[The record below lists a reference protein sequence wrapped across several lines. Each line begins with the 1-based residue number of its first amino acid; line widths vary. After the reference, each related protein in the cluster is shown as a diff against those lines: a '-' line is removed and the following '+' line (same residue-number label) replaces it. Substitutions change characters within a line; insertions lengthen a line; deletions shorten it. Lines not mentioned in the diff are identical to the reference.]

1 MSMQGYLKKRNER
14 GVWQQRWFV
23 LQGLELKYY
32 NSQKDATGGKDPK
45 GVIPVMTVQSA
56 EYAGAIG
63 GENHCFEIKVSS
75 RTEKDRTYQ
84 LSAIS
89 SAIAKSWC
97 SSIDTTRDAFRATGQ
112 RSGHT
117 VTSAPASRT
126 ASEQAPTASGKLPAA
141 GSPPL
146 GRAASLSKLKSGSTG
161 AETVHV
167 TLAVPPG
174 GGEALA
180 EQMGVAA
187 RLAIEGVLVAIGA
200 PFEVDVDAV
209 AVEGVAD
216 HGAHATADE
225 GAARAAS
232 LLAALSSAPPP
243 PPSEIALAIAVSW
256 GTTPLPT
263 VDGFAPIGSA
273 SAGGADAVLEHLVV
287 AARGHGDAPGV
298 DGGVAVAAVS
308 GSQLERP
315 PPAPP
320 APAAQVALLQEA
332 VASAVKRQLR
342 PRALAKIVQRS
353 GAAAQAQA
361 AELRRQHQSKQTAA
375 AQDNAGVKSSL
386 KSLQAMGDSRQSTAV
401 GALELD
407 GGPSLLQLY
416 QLMTSNDVDAE
427 MVDELSKGGAT
438 PRRAW
443 EGGDAAEAAGGGSP
457 GMQFERSGSMT
468 VGCAAPPRHAP
479 TAIPRRPPHPL
490 TPSAP
495 PPAASSRRW
504 RRPTSRR
511 RGRRPRRSSASR

>member
-1 MSMQGYLKKRNER
+1 MQGYLKKRNER

-56 EYAGAIG
+56 EYAVAIG

-232 LLAALSSAPPP
+232 LLAALVGAAAAALGDRPRDRGLLGHDAP
-243 PPSEIALAIAVSW
+243 AHRRRL
-256 GTTPLPT
+256 
-263 VDGFAPIGSA
+263 APIGSA

-298 DGGVAVAAVS
+298 DGGVAVAA

-315 PPAPP
+315 PAAPP

-332 VASAVKRQLR
+332 GHRQ
-342 PRALAKIVQRS
+342 
-353 GAAAQAQA
+353 
-361 AELRRQHQSKQTAA
+361 
-375 AQDNAGVKSSL
+375 
-386 KSLQAMGDSRQSTAV
+386 
-401 GALELD
+401 
-407 GGPSLLQLY
+407 
-416 QLMTSNDVDAE
+416 
-427 MVDELSKGGAT
+427 
-438 PRRAW
+438 
-443 EGGDAAEAAGGGSP
+443 
-457 GMQFERSGSMT
+457 
-468 VGCAAPPRHAP
+468 
-479 TAIPRRPPHPL
+479 
-490 TPSAP
+490 
-495 PPAASSRRW
+495 
-504 RRPTSRR
+504 
-511 RGRRPRRSSASR
+511 

>member
-1 MSMQGYLKKRNER
+1 MQGYLKKRNER

-97 SSIDTTRDAFRATGQ
+97 SSIDTTRDAYRATGQ

-216 HGAHATADE
+216 HGAHAAVGDE
-225 GAARAAS
+225 GR
-232 LLAALSSAPPP
+232 LLDRRR
-243 PPSEIALAIAVSW
+243 E
-256 GTTPLPT
+256 GERLP
-263 VDGFAPIGSA
+263 
-273 SAGGADAVLEHLVV
+273 
-287 AARGHGDAPGV
+287 
-298 DGGVAVAAVS
+298 
-308 GSQLERP
+308 ER
-315 PPAPP
+315 
-320 APAAQVALLQEA
+320 
-332 VASAVKRQLR
+332 
-342 PRALAKIVQRS
+342 
-353 GAAAQAQA
+353 
-361 AELRRQHQSKQTAA
+361 
-375 AQDNAGVKSSL
+375 
-386 KSLQAMGDSRQSTAV
+386 
-401 GALELD
+401 
-407 GGPSLLQLY
+407 
-416 QLMTSNDVDAE
+416 
-427 MVDELSKGGAT
+427 
-438 PRRAW
+438 
-443 EGGDAAEAAGGGSP
+443 GGGGFIDFDRHFS
-457 GMQFERSGSMT
+457 
-468 VGCAAPPRHAP
+468 CAR
-479 TAIPRRPPHPL
+479 TIF
-490 TPSAP
+490 
-495 PPAASSRRW
+495 
-504 RRPTSRR
+504 
-511 RGRRPRRSSASR
+511 

>member
-174 GGEALA
+174 ASAVAELSAAAGGNT
-180 EQMGVAA
+180 
-187 RLAIEGVLVAIGA
+187 
-200 PFEVDVDAV
+200 AV
-209 AVEGVAD
+209 AVQVTMD
-216 HGAHATADE
+216 
-225 GAARAAS
+225 
-232 LLAALSSAPPP
+232 
-243 PPSEIALAIAVSW
+243 V
-256 GTTPLPT
+256 TPVCGCP
-263 VDGFAPIGSA
+263 SA
-273 SAGGADAVLEHLVV
+273 S
-287 AARGHGDAPGV
+287 
-298 DGGVAVAAVS
+298 
-308 GSQLERP
+308 
-315 PPAPP
+315 
-320 APAAQVALLQEA
+320 
-332 VASAVKRQLR
+332 
-342 PRALAKIVQRS
+342 
-353 GAAAQAQA
+353 
-361 AELRRQHQSKQTAA
+361 
-375 AQDNAGVKSSL
+375 
-386 KSLQAMGDSRQSTAV
+386 
-401 GALELD
+401 
-407 GGPSLLQLY
+407 
-416 QLMTSNDVDAE
+416 
-427 MVDELSKGGAT
+427 
-438 PRRAW
+438 
-443 EGGDAAEAAGGGSP
+443 
-457 GMQFERSGSMT
+457 
-468 VGCAAPPRHAP
+468 
-479 TAIPRRPPHPL
+479 
-490 TPSAP
+490 
-495 PPAASSRRW
+495 
-504 RRPTSRR
+504 R
-511 RGRRPRRSSASR
+511 RGRWPRLCW